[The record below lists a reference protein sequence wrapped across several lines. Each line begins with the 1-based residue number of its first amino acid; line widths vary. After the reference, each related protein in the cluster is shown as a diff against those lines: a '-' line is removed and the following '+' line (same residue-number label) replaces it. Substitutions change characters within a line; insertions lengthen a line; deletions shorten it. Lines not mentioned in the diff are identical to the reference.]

1 MAMHWSEAGHS
12 VAGKTF
18 DELGGPDSILVRQR
32 LDHAVLDRLM
42 TEAQRAAA
50 PKEFARAV
58 GELSRRALQH
68 AFAEETVLF
77 PVYRERFGDRADELT
92 ADVESKHQEINDLL
106 VQIDGAPDDARTRAA
121 VDRVCA
127 LIRADAREE
136 EDVLLPRLL
145 AELDPDALRRLGSAW
160 EAARVAAPIRP
171 HPRVSRR
178 PPGNVLAGPF
188 LAVWDRL
195 RGAVAPR
202 VRRR

>member
-32 LDHAVLDRLM
+32 LDHAVLDR
-42 TEAQRAAA
+42 
-50 PKEFARAV
+50 
-58 GELSRRALQH
+58 
-68 AFAEETVLF
+68 
-77 PVYRERFGDRADELT
+77 DRADELT

-106 VQIDGAPDDARTRAA
+106 VQIDGASDDARTRAA

-160 EAARVAAPIRP
+160 QAARVAAPIRP

-178 PPGNVLAGPF
+178 PPGNAVAGPF

-202 VRRR
+202 VRRRFGRFSH